1 MLLLLPTLDDELLVL
16 LLELPPL
23 LELDVEV
30 SSMQVVWRGE
40 VDRRRDVRMVVS
52 GREKG
57 VRGRFMLAVRSFCCG
72 CCGCGLWIV
81 VDIMS
86 NYPRKLTN
94 TGSLMIQ
101 YTRTREENTTI

>member
-40 VDRRRDVRMVVS
+40 VDRRREVRMVVS

-57 VRGRFMLAVRSFCCG
+57 VRGRFMLAVRFYCCG
-72 CCGCGLWIV
+72 CCGCGLWV
-81 VDIMS
+81 VVVQS
-86 NYPRKLTN
+86 RYNV
-94 TGSLMIQ
+94 
-101 YTRTREENTTI
+101 